1 MEQKHQVFFEHF
13 SSVSHGCYLRTKA
26 CSGLIKKTFQI
37 HFFYYDN
44 LLFSFILSCYLLRSC
59 CSFRIK

>member
-13 SSVSHGCYLRTKA
+13 IISGVSHGCNLRTKA
-26 CSGLIKKTFQI
+26 CSELIKKTFQI

-44 LLFSFILSCYLLRSC
+44 LLFSFILSCYLLRSL
-59 CSFRIK
+59 